1 MELKQVDIGTEIKR
15 KFEKSKMTQK
25 EFGKLLGIP
34 QQNVSRIFNKK
45 SIETSKLIKISN
57 VLGFNFFTLYS
68 PESSSSNI
76 EIETQG
82 DYSPATNDGDVQIVV
97 GDAFLAERV
106 KAQEAIIAEKNERI
120 KELKERIEELKA
132 K

>member
-1 MELKQVDIGTEIKR
+1 
-15 KFEKSKMTQK
+15 MTQK
-25 EFGKLLGIP
+25 EFGRLLGIP
-34 QQNVSRIFNKK
+34 QQNVSRIFNKE

-68 PESSSSNI
+68 PKNSSSKV

-82 DYSPATNDGDVQIVV
+82 DYSPATNDGNVQIVV
-97 GDAFLAERV
+97 GVAVLAERV

-120 KELKERIEELKA
+120 KELKERIEELKS